1 MADAVSGYRPKQF
14 TIISLDERKIDISN
28 SILSTDYYE
37 DITDHSISVIA
48 SVANNYDIV
57 NELKIRGG
65 ERVVIDF

>member
-37 DITDHSISVIA
+37 DITDHSIAVIA
-48 SVANNYDIV
+48 SVPNN
-57 NELKIRGG
+57 
-65 ERVVIDF
+65 